1 MTMNPH
7 HFSQE
12 EAVEVRAH
20 EESDSTLATGSMRS
34 KSGRMN
40 TPAALLGMF
49 SALGVLVFL
58 GALFAAGAASLPF
71 QLNAIDIDGNPVE
84 LAVGG
89 VLIAMVVVF
98 VSFLIGG
105 WTAGAIAREDGG
117 LNGLAAAL
125 WALLL
130 IAIFAALG
138 AFLGAEYNAFQR
150 AGLPDWFSQLR
161 GEDVSVLGVLS
172 AAAAV
177 ASMFLGAYLGGRL
190 GEGHHEPESRSD
202 DGVSPDPA
210 WR

>member
-12 EAVEVRAH
+12 EAVEARAH
-20 EESDSTLATGSMRS
+20 EEPEVAATEPSRSMSNRID
-34 KSGRMN
+34 

-49 SALGVLVFL
+49 AALGVLVFL

-71 QLNAIDIDGNPVE
+71 QLNAIDIEGEPVE

-89 VLIAMVVVF
+89 VLIAALVVF

-117 LNGLAAAL
+117 LHGLAAAL

-130 IAIFAALG
+130 IAVFAALG

-150 AGLPDWFSQLR
+150 TGLPDWFSQLR
-161 GEDVSVLGVLS
+161 GEDVSVLGVF
-172 AAAAV
+172 AAAGAV
-177 ASMFLGAYLGGRL
+177 AAMFLGAYLGGRW
-190 GEGHHEPESRSD
+190 GEEHHAPESAVTRR
-202 DGVSPDPA
+202 GHIA
-210 WR
+210 